1 MIAEAIAKAQ
11 ELAGTP
17 EITPAQMRDGLEA
30 LDITEARMAEL
41 GLPGFGQPIKLSC
54 QDHGGTGMGMIQQ
67 WDASAKQWKLIT
79 DFIQPDKDVLQPLIQ
94 ADAQAFA
101 AENSIQPRCN

>member
-1 MIAEAIAKAQ
+1 
-11 ELAGTP
+11 
-17 EITPAQMRDGLEA
+17 
-30 LDITEARMAEL
+30 
-41 GLPGFGQPIKLSC
+41 
-54 QDHGGTGMGMIQQ
+54 MGMIQQ

-79 DFIQPDKDVLQPLIQ
+79 EFIQPDEEVLQPLIT